1 MRLFVGFG
9 YNDRDSWIERQV
21 FPALEC
27 LGFTVAHGKGLHG
40 QVLQQGVKDQLDQ
53 SDAAVG
59 FFTLREGQEQ
69 ADYTSHIWV
78 RDEIVYFNAKDKPI
92 VPIVEEN
99 VKVPQGL
106 LGDRQHIV
114 LRQQDRLGCVVEL
127 VQALGSH
134 NIRRV
139 KLKPESDQLRQS
151 LHQWRRNPGFE
162 IRYRTQDATGFESAF
177 RRGRLEL
184 VDQSFYLNAPMCQG
198 QASWKLKAC

>member
-21 FPALEC
+21 FPVLEC

-114 LRQQDRLGCVVEL
+114 LAASRIGWDASLNWSRRWAATTSDGSSSNPSRISCVRVSINGGGIP
-127 VQALGSH
+127 GSKFA
-134 NIRRV
+134 IGRRTRRASSRR
-139 KLKPESDQLRQS
+139 SD
-151 LHQWRRNPGFE
+151 G
-162 IRYRTQDATGFESAF
+162 G
-177 RRGRLEL
+177 G
-184 VDQSFYLNAPMCQG
+184 
-198 QASWKLKAC
+198 